1 MEPDRKFL
9 RSLIEVSHIEFQSYD
24 FHRQQIIF
32 SSGVTQHILGYS
44 KDEFYK
50 LGRNFYEGM
59 IHPDDIPMMREAI
72 EKIIH
77 SSGDEVIEMT
87 ARYRKADGNYIW
99 LYTRKLVSERD
110 KDGNPCT
117 ITTVAEDV
125 TEMIRMQDELR
136 EKVQQLELISYKN
149 SHLIRSPVSSII
161 GLINLI
167 EVREITST
175 HNLKIFTFLK
185 QAIEKLDNVI
195 REINDLCRE

>member
-1 MEPDRKFL
+1 MEPGKKFL
-9 RSLIEVSHIEFQSYD
+9 KSLIEVSHIEFQSYD
-24 FHRQQIIF
+24 FKRHQLIF
-32 SSGVTQHILGYS
+32 SSGLAQRILGYS

-50 LGRNFYEGM
+50 LSRNYYEGM

-77 SSGDEVIEMT
+77 STDDEVIEMT
-87 ARYRKADGNYIW
+87 ARFRKADGNYIW

-110 KDGNPCT
+110 KDGNPRT

-125 TEMIRMQDELR
+125 TEMILLQDELR

-185 QAIEKLDNVI
+185 QAIEKLDTVI
-195 REINDLCRE
+195 REINDLCQE